1 MLDLEFSKVDRE
13 SMYNEKIKKIEE
25 KIKNEYEN
33 KKMMTLKYEQKL

>member
-13 SMYNEKIKKIEE
+13 SLYNEKIKKIEE